1 MSQAPEGPKNKK
13 GRPFGS
19 GTTNA
24 KRKEERKHLQWSAL
38 ENANPSD
45 PAHLLEHLKALEKA
59 QKKCQERLTEE
70 IQNSL
75 DACSSAEPA
84 PKAAKTAG
92 GSKQVGKEGQPRKAT
107 LTPAKDLEKSKGLEK
122 SQNSKDLKKS
132 PRPRAWKS
140 PRIWKSP
147 GIPLAEGLGKPLV
160 IVDWHLTLVQNDDT
174 IAERDLHAL
183 KVLASKVDVL
193 ILSYVWSAAREAEVP
208 KQVKSLVPFW
218 KDLKG
223 IETVWSRTGED
234 GKCNFA
240 WQEEALAVFDDNKK
254 ICLECAQWG
263 LEIYPICTSY
273 QKHNWYGGG
282 YKSFADAVDEFL
294 GKHGY

>member
-24 KRKEERKHLQWSAL
+24 KRKEARKHLQWSAL
-38 ENANPSD
+38 ENAANPSD

-59 QKKCQERLTEE
+59 QKKCQERLAEE

-75 DACSSAEPA
+75 DACSSGEPA

-92 GSKQVGKEGQPRKAT
+92 GSKQVGKDGQPRKAT
-107 LTPAKDLEKSKGLEK
+107 LTPSKDLEKSKGLEK

-132 PRPRAWKS
+132 KAKGLEKS
-140 PRIWKSP
+140 KAAE

-193 ILSYVWSAAREAEVP
+193 ILSYVGSAAREAEVP

-223 IETVWSRTGED
+223 IETVWARTG
-234 GKCNFA
+234 
-240 WQEEALAVFDDNKK
+240 
-254 ICLECAQWG
+254 
-263 LEIYPICTSY
+263 
-273 QKHNWYGGG
+273 
-282 YKSFADAVDEFL
+282 
-294 GKHGY
+294 

>member
-1 MSQAPEGPKNKK
+1 MSQAPEGPKNEK

-24 KRKEERKHLQWSAL
+24 KRKEARKHLQWSAL

-75 DACSSAEPA
+75 DACSSGEPA

-92 GSKQVGKEGQPRKAT
+92 GSKQ
-107 LTPAKDLEKSKGLEK
+107 
-122 SQNSKDLKKS
+122 
-132 PRPRAWKS
+132 
-140 PRIWKSP
+140 
-147 GIPLAEGLGKPLV
+147 GLGKPLV

-240 WQEEALAVFDDNKK
+240 WQEEALAVFDDHKK

>member
-1 MSQAPEGPKNKK
+1 LEKTMSQAPEGPKNKK

-24 KRKEERKHLQWSAL
+24 KRKEARKHLQWSAL
-38 ENANPSD
+38 ENAANPSD

-59 QKKCQERLTEE
+59 QKKCQERLAEE

-75 DACSSAEPA
+75 DACSSGEPA

-92 GSKQVGKEGQPRKAT
+92 GSKQVGKDGQPRKAT
-107 LTPAKDLEKSKGLEK
+107 LTPSKDLEKSKGLEK

-132 PRPRAWKS
+132 KAKGLEKS
-140 PRIWKSP
+140 KDLEKSKAAE

-193 ILSYVWSAAREAEVP
+193 ILSYVGSAAREAEVP

-223 IETVWSRTGED
+223 IETVWARTG
-234 GKCNFA
+234 
-240 WQEEALAVFDDNKK
+240 
-254 ICLECAQWG
+254 
-263 LEIYPICTSY
+263 
-273 QKHNWYGGG
+273 
-282 YKSFADAVDEFL
+282 
-294 GKHGY
+294 

>member
-1 MSQAPEGPKNKK
+1 M
-13 GRPFGS
+13 
-19 GTTNA
+19 
-24 KRKEERKHLQWSAL
+24 
-38 ENANPSD
+38 
-45 PAHLLEHLKALEKA
+45 
-59 QKKCQERLTEE
+59 
-70 IQNSL
+70 
-75 DACSSAEPA
+75 
-84 PKAAKTAG
+84 
-92 GSKQVGKEGQPRKAT
+92 
-107 LTPAKDLEKSKGLEK
+107 
-122 SQNSKDLKKS
+122 
-132 PRPRAWKS
+132 
-140 PRIWKSP
+140 
-147 GIPLAEGLGKPLV
+147 AEGLGKPLV